1 MPMPPAKRWQ
11 LRIEISS
18 VNPIPNWEMPKE
30 YLSYTLYGETI
41 GALRASAR
49 DCLSTSKCTH
59 FRNQGDHILG
69 QVTYFDSDALSPE
82 NELYALTHPHG
93 SAWWYQQEKMLKA
106 YAAGTMKYPAV
117 RLGSFREA
125 VNHFIVFSLIPE
137 KGPDYQ
143 SRAMVG
149 NNLRLPLIEKVL
161 REGAE
166 HPVNDLMQRGWHI
179 IALEYAG
186 ETSIAGELLNR
197 RAIFVMG
204 HPEIE
209 AANIT
214 LGADYFKERL

>member
-1 MPMPPAKRWQ
+1 MPPAKRWQ
-11 LRIEISS
+11 LRIEISR
-18 VNPIPNWEMPKE
+18 VNPIPNWQTSNE
-30 YLSYTLYGETI
+30 YVSFTLYGETI
-41 GALRASAR
+41 GALRAAAR
-49 DCLSTSKCTH
+49 DCLTGGECTH

-69 QVTYFDSDALSPE
+69 QVTYFDSSALTPD
-82 NELYALTHPHG
+82 NDLYALTHPHG

-106 YAAGTMKYPAV
+106 YAEGTMKYPAV
-117 RLGSFREA
+117 RLGSFLQA
-125 VNHFIVFSLIPE
+125 INHFIVFSLIPE
-137 KGPDYQ
+137 KGPDYH

-166 HPVNDLMQRGWHI
+166 HPVNDLMRRGWHI

-186 ETSIAGELLNR
+186 ETSIAGELLSR

>member
-1 MPMPPAKRWQ
+1 MPMRPAKRWQ
-11 LRIEISS
+11 VRIEIST
-18 VNPIPNWEMPKE
+18 VNPIPNWQTSNE
-30 YLSYTLYGETI
+30 YVSFTLYGETI
-41 GALRASAR
+41 GALRTAVR
-49 DCLSTSKCTH
+49 DCLNSGKSTH
-59 FRNQGDHILG
+59 FCNHGDHILG
-69 QVTYFDSDALSPE
+69 RVTYFDSDAVSPE

-93 SAWWYQQEKMLKA
+93 SAWWYQNEKLQQG
-106 YAAGTMKYPAV
+106 YAFGTKKYPAV

-143 SRAMVG
+143 SRAIIG
-149 NNLRLPLIEKVL
+149 NNLQLPLIEKVL

-214 LGADYFKERL
+214 LGTDYFKEQL